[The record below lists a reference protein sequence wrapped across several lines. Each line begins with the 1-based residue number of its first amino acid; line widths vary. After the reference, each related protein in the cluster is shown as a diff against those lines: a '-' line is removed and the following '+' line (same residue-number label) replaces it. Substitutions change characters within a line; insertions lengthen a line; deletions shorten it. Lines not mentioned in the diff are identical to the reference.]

1 MKTFENFSGQT
12 TGNGLEENNDDKM
25 IQCTLLVST
34 TIHLFYHFCSHNASL
49 NPSHLTDQILWSEC
63 LFVNLNSRNK
73 PAKWIQ
79 FMFDFKCTKAMLL
92 LIRGKGKCRT
102 FFMIKKTHCAS
113 DTSIILC
120 NVYIVSQ
127 HFIPDC
133 IATTF
138 SFTQTFLVCPVG
150 GEKPQENSFYF
161 LSSWSNLTKSGGNF
175 SSWFCKNIGAAPV

>member
-1 MKTFENFSGQT
+1 
-12 TGNGLEENNDDKM
+12 
-25 IQCTLLVST
+25 
-34 TIHLFYHFCSHNASL
+34 
-49 NPSHLTDQILWSEC
+49 
-63 LFVNLNSRNK
+63 
-73 PAKWIQ
+73 
-79 FMFDFKCTKAMLL
+79 MFDFKCTKAMLL

-127 HFIPDC
+127 HFIPNC

-175 SSWFCKNIGAAPV
+175 SSWFCKNSGAAPVQWSDHSVVEAGRVVGQENTQSHVSVSLTDCQRQEQTPSVSSKTLYNL

>member
-1 MKTFENFSGQT
+1 
-12 TGNGLEENNDDKM
+12 M
-25 IQCTLLVST
+25 IMNIGVVPTES
-34 TIHLFYHFCSHNASL
+34 
-49 NPSHLTDQILWSEC
+49 

-127 HFIPDC
+127 HFIPNC

-175 SSWFCKNIGAAPV
+175 SSWFCKNSGAAPV